1 MAVSILGD
9 YNANAVSLRRRRS
22 DWEVP
27 IHGNLIH
34 LGCGK
39 NQLVSEFDPK

>member
-22 DWEVP
+22 LYDCRIKDFFGMNSVKIAPSFKPDWA
-27 IHGNLIH
+27 
-34 LGCGK
+34 
-39 NQLVSEFDPK
+39 